1 MKHPH
6 PNDPPPLFAW
16 LSEHGRS
23 ALPALAALS
32 LDEKVRVQNFAALK
46 TVFEQQNTRLLPSQ
60 MNFGLTELLDYAMFE
75 PHGRRSAK
83 PAIRHRTQTPE
94 HGFGTLPRCLYH
106 PHPRHAAA
114 GYADRAGRC
123 VCPCGRT
130 WDTLTDD
137 SDAQIDNETGRLNF
151 SDGLFVYR

>member
-32 LDEKVRVQNFAALK
+32 LDEEVRVQNFAALK
-46 TVFEQQNTRLLPSQ
+46 TVFGRQNARLLPAQ

-75 PHGRRSAK
+75 PHGYPHAYTAAVLLNLQYGIEHKRPSMDLALCRDAYT
-83 PAIRHRTQTPE
+83 ARIRA
-94 HGFGTLPRCLYH
+94 TLPQ
-106 PHPRHAAA
+106 
-114 GYADRAGRC
+114 DMQSAGRC

-130 WDTLTDD
+130 WDTLTDY
-137 SDAQIDNETGRLNF
+137 SDAQDR
-151 SDGLFVYR
+151 